1 MTAISADD
9 LEYEL
14 GKVVNMANE
23 QVTVT
28 AEISRP
34 IKEVWSLWT
43 EPEHVQKWNFASD
56 DWCCP
61 RATNDLRNGGSFN
74 YRMESKDG
82 SFGFDLEGVYTDV
95 VDQQRIAFTMSDGR
109 SVETTFAENGE
120 TVTVTTVFDA
130 ESENPVEM
138 QRDGWQA
145 ILNNFRKY
153 TEDR

>member
-1 MTAISADD
+1 MTAFSADD

-14 GKVVNMANE
+14 GTVVNMANE

-74 YRMESKDG
+74 YRTKSKDG

-109 SVETTFAENGE
+109 AVETTFAENGE

>member
-1 MTAISADD
+1 MTASSADD

-14 GKVVNMANE
+14 GTVVNMANE

-43 EPEHVQKWNFASD
+43 EPEHVQKWNFASN

-61 RATNDLRNGGSFN
+61 RASNDLRNGGSFN

-109 SVETTFAENGE
+109 AVETTFAENGE